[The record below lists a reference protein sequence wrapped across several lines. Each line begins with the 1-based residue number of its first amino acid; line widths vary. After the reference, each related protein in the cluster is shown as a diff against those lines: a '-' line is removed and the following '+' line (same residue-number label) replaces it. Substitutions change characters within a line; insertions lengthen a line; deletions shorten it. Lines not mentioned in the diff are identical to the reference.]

1 MAEFHFLRPF
11 WLLAII
17 PLLLLVILLFRHKQ
31 GLLAWSNVC
40 DSHLLNYLMKTKQK
54 NKRLA
59 SIGILFTSALLMIIA
74 LAGPTWSRYPVPTFK
89 HRLPRVIVLDM
100 SNAMLENDLKPDRLT
115 RAKFKLHDLF
125 KYKDIGQ
132 FGLVVYTSEPF
143 IVSPLTDDAQ
153 TIDSLLSSLTA
164 EIMPVPGQKLEKG
177 LTQAAQLITQA
188 GYYSGELLVLTGSPP
203 SPAAIHEAKA
213 LAADEIHT
221 SVLPITA
228 KTSIN
233 PMFKQLATAGDGEL
247 IPFSNTVSDIDSW
260 IKATRDRQQYTVSL
274 KNDIPVWK
282 DQGRWFLIPALILL
296 LPAFRRGWLQ
306 RLTT

>member
-1 MAEFHFLRPF
+1 MAEFHFLRPY

-17 PLLLLVILLFRHKQ
+17 PLFILIRMILRNKQ
-31 GLLAWSNVC
+31 GLLAWSDVC
-40 DSHLLNYLMKTKQK
+40 DSHLLHYLMKTKQK
-54 NKRLA
+54 SKRIA
-59 SIGILFTSALLMIIA
+59 SLWILFTSVLLMIVA

-100 SNAMLENDLKPDRLT
+100 SHAMLENDLNPDRLT

-125 KYKDIGQ
+125 KYKDAGQ

-143 IVSPLTDDAQ
+143 IVSPLTDDAE
-153 TIDSLLSSLTA
+153 TIDALLSSLTA
-164 EIMPVPGQKLEKG
+164 DIMPVPGQKLETA
-177 LTQAAQLITQA
+177 LSQAAQLITQA
-188 GYYSGELLVLTGSPP
+188 GYHSGELLVLTGSPP
-203 SPAAIHEAKA
+203 SSAAIDEAKL
-213 LAADEIHT
+213 LAADGIHT
-221 SVLPITA
+221 SILPITT
-228 KTSIN
+228 TSTN
-233 PMFKQLATAGDGEL
+233 PMFKRFAHAGEGEV
-247 IPFSNTVSDIDSW
+247 ISFSNTSSDIEFWLKS
-260 IKATRDRQQYTVSL
+260 TRDHQQYTANL